1 MEKETEKELDSYEE
15 LHPEGEMEIQEVGED
30 LAEEMPETEINDS
43 VPETELKIINSETG
57 PEPKEENVGSKGM
70 LIMIAIVIGIF
81 ILIFVGF
88 YFYNNYHTEKVINV
102 DDLHKENLK
111 GNLDEEEGY
120 IYNGYSF
127 VKVDGLWWTELDRF
141 GTLLKV
147 PLHFDPKEVEEI
159 KVVGKLDS
167 GFNLG
172 EDVYIA
178 IDPKVVDKYYGLA
191 ISELSFNI
199 VKGMDRFAIGSC
211 TEESPLCDNRT
222 IVNCNNTNG
231 LPVIELVSGP
241 ETKIELKGTCIK
253 LSGNGYN
260 ITKAANRLLY
270 QWYGVME

>member
-1 MEKETEKELDSYEE
+1 MEKEPDFSEELD
-15 LHPEGEMEIQEVGED
+15 HEMESD
-30 LAEEMPETEINDS
+30 F
-43 VPETELKIINSETG
+43 VPEIPLNNQELKIINSETG
-57 PEPKEENVGSKGM
+57 SDPKEEEKTGNRGM
-70 LIMIAIVIGIF
+70 LIMIAIIFGIF
-81 ILIFVGF
+81 ILIFAGF
-88 YFYNNYHTEKVINV
+88 YLYNNYHTEKVINV
-102 DDLHKENLK
+102 DDLHKENLN

-127 VKVDGLWWTELDRF
+127 VKADGLWWTELDRF

-147 PLHFDPKEVEEI
+147 PLHFGPKEVEEI
-159 KVVGKLDS
+159 KVVGKLDQE
-167 GFNLG
+167 FNLG

-222 IVNCNNTNG
+222 IVNCNNNKG
-231 LPVIELVSGP
+231 LPVIELVNQP

-253 LSGNGYN
+253 ISGNGYN